1 MLLVFGVADTLCLF
15 LSQALYCKPNQ
26 MLKVMWIKLPHEMVV
41 WTPLCKQDSTAYPS
55 VIWENACWCS
65 YAVCHLGH
73 VPHGEAFE
81 VKISHHQHPISCLCW
96 MLKEHNHVWS
106 FINILPNNWLELF
119 CCYYEHWLIVRTNN
133 PMFRNLKNQKDFFL
147 GRCKWLVLSS
157 RENGLPLV
165 CQTCEQSGVL
175 YCGCP

>member
-1 MLLVFGVADTLCLF
+1 MKWWSGHLSVNKIQLLTPQWSERMLADAPMQC
-15 LSQALYCKPNQ
+15 
-26 MLKVMWIKLPHEMVV
+26 
-41 WTPLCKQDSTAYPS
+41 
-55 VIWENACWCS
+55 VIWDMFLMGKLLKWRYPTINTP
-65 YAVCHLGH
+65 V
-73 VPHGEAFE
+73 
-81 VKISHHQHPISCLCW
+81 SCPCW

-157 RENGLPLV
+157 RENGLPLL